1 MSMCGAARLSCLG
14 AAGHSCTDREHRV
27 TMRTLA
33 TLACI
38 VSAAAIA
45 FAGHPVTPGAPSPYT
60 GTQQSSKLYTEKDP
74 EAQGGLR
81 GIVKGGEVLGV
92 FAIPQDK
99 WQSVYLASLGSDGS
113 FYFKGLPS
121 GKYDLAV
128 LFENRFVEGLT
139 LMRKESTLTD
149 KDKKSIK
156 EKIDVSNGFF
166 NEKKIERCE
175 GVTGRAGQART
186 LLQELRSR
194 PVTLQS
200 AEVRSDIQ
208 IRSIKIVLSEDV
220 GPGWAIQNT
229 REIVRQEIGPGDTMG
244 MIPVRHDDALH
255 GIRVLDAMK
264 NLGELEL

>member
-1 MSMCGAARLSCLG
+1 MKRFAGIACVFLLPALSL
-14 AAGHSCTDREHRV
+14 
-27 TMRTLA
+27 
-33 TLACI
+33 
-38 VSAAAIA
+38 
-45 FAGHPVTPGAPSPYT
+45 AGHPVAPGQPSPYT
-60 GTQQSSKLYTEKDP
+60 GTQQSSKLYTEADP
-74 EAQGGLR
+74 ESRGGLR
-81 GIVKGGEVLGV
+81 GTVKGGEVLGV

-99 WQSVYLASLGSDGS
+99 WQSVYLATLGAEGA
-113 FYFKGLPS
+113 FRFTGIPA

-128 LFENRFVEGLT
+128 LFENRFVEGIT
-139 LMRKESTLTD
+139 LMRKESTLTA

-156 EKIDVSNGFF
+156 DKIEASNAFF
-166 NEKKIERCE
+166 NEKHIERCE

-244 MIPVRHDDALH
+244 MIPVRRADSLH

-264 NLGELEL
+264 DLGEIEL